1 MKKIVGVALLV
12 FTFGCSM
19 LTAQKSLI
27 VTGETLKGMG
37 NEFVA
42 VAGQFKQG
50 CDVTKTIKPDDCKK
64 FRDFGIQFQ
73 KSYPTTVA
81 LWEAARTAQDK
92 AATEKMDVVIND
104 LAQQLSD
111 FAMLLLQTYGGK

>member
-1 MKKIVGVALLV
+1 MKKIAGMALLV
-12 FTFGCSM
+12 FTVGCSM

-27 VTGETLKGMG
+27 VTGETLRGMG
-37 NEFVA
+37 NEFTA

-50 CDVTKTIKPDDCKK
+50 CDVTKTIKPADCQK
-64 FRDFGIQFQ
+64 FKEFGLQFQ
-73 KSYPTTVA
+73 KAYPNTVA
-81 LWEAARTAQDK
+81 LWEAARSAQDK

-111 FAMLLLQTYGGK
+111 FAMMLLTTYGGK